1 MGEEAELP
9 EKEKNGSSGTEKGRA
24 RDTEY
29 CVLSLFFLSDFRIS
43 KFSDFRISGSGGS
56 SPAFSP
62 SGIFSGAAAS
72 AGLSGPV
79 MIPFHALLSADI
91 RPGKAVFFHGEKID
105 LSFQPDQIIHFDFRI
120 KQQNPAIFFNFH
132 PSVRIAF

>member
-43 KFSDFRISGSGGS
+43 KFSDFQISGF
-56 SPAFSP
+56 PDP
-62 SGIFSGAAAS
+62 AAA
-72 AGLSGPV
+72 LPRF
-79 MIPFHALLSADI
+79 P
-91 RPGKAVFFHGEKID
+91 PPVFFPER
-105 LSFQPDQIIHFDFRI
+105 LPQPDCPDLL
-120 KQQNPAIFFNFH
+120 
-132 PSVRIAF
+132 